1 VGYSLFTDNGI
12 ARAKD
17 AEAGCLTTTDPVIYE
32 AAIRPWELLCS
43 PIDPGNFRHY
53 LVFLKTPRF
62 VLYCETYE
70 LAVVLQGL
78 SPPDMLALS
87 VPLNIGPRAAY
98 WQRSV
103 GDQAMPSTM
112 PGPLDVRLDTNHTH
126 LMALVHLGFLQR
138 HVAHDLLPA
147 LLGIGENR
155 QSLVPRRV
163 VNTIAAWMKRI
174 LAVAEQHPETL
185 VAESTVNTIEQEL
198 LTLLM
203 RTAEAFRPHFVRPSA
218 PAKWR
223 SLAKAL
229 EFLRYAEPARVT
241 ILELC
246 QAAGVSE
253 RTLQY
258 AFREVFDTTPLSFL
272 RHRRFHAARR
282 QLLASKDGAATVSQ
296 VAVAQG
302 FYELGRF
309 AVEYRR
315 IFGELPSETLRRP
328 PVESASSLRMQRPER
343 ATGGIKA

>member
-1 VGYSLFTDNGI
+1 VGYSVFTNNGI

-17 AEAGCLTTTDPVIYE
+17 AEAGCLATTDPVIFE

-62 VLYCETYE
+62 VLYRETYE

-98 WQRSV
+98 WHRRV

-126 LMALVHLGFLQR
+126 LMALVHLDFLQR
-138 HVAHDLLPA
+138 HIAHDLLPA
-147 LLGIGENR
+147 LLGIGENH
-155 QSLVPRRV
+155 QSLVPRRLV
-163 VNTIAAWMKRI
+163 HPFAAWMKRI

-185 VAESTVNTIEQEL
+185 VADSTVNTIEQEL

-203 RTAEAFRPHFVRPSA
+203 RIAEGFRPYFVLPST

-223 SLAKAL
+223 SLTQAL

-241 ILELC
+241 ITELC

-258 AFREVFDTTPLSFL
+258 AFREVFNTTPLAFL
-272 RHRRFHAARR
+272 RRQRFHAARR
-282 QLLASKDGAATVSQ
+282 QLLASKDKVATVSQ
-296 VAVAQG
+296 IAVAQG

-315 IFGELPSETLRRP
+315 LFGEMPSETLRRP
-328 PVESASSLRMQRPER
+328 PVEPSTSLQAR
-343 ATGGIKA
+343 